1 MTRAATPPSTP
12 RPAQGPQRSRPSGP
26 VLDPVRVLRQNL
38 LKIVAVLVIGAVA
51 GVGLNYA
58 FAIAYPLWSSKV
70 LFELKSQLE
79 DANALSAKDITTE
92 DTVVRLAQT
101 EVARLTS
108 KDNLKSA
115 LQRPEVQKT
124 VWSEEYRDDKGV
136 FIVEDA
142 LLDLEDELRSG
153 HQRGTQIFYISMLT
167 HVPEDGPIILNAIA
181 KTFRTKRQ
189 NDEDSRYSTT
199 LKQFENRRQQLDD
212 AILQKKQQTQDFIKK
227 NRLTSLTE
235 ANSENQKT
243 LEKLRNDIAQ
253 TTAELNTA
261 QTRRAQ
267 IEKKQR
273 NEQGISDDD
282 RRRAQE
288 DPILLQLQRD
298 NEDLARRFAAVKQQF
313 GASHPDYLQFR
324 AQTDAARAAFERKLE
339 EVLARNLAA
348 DYKDSFNREE
358 SLTALLKQQNEDFDK
373 ATGKVEDFTANM
385 AEMRS
390 LEDQLDILQE
400 QRKEI
405 GKTIQDINLA
415 LARDER
421 NRIEIV
427 QEAIKAREI
436 TFPQLKVMIPASAVL
451 ITGLYVLILFV
462 REFLDQRVKYPSDL
476 ATIPGKIL
484 GVIPELKD
492 DPAKPKRAELVVR
505 ESPRSIIAENYR
517 QLSSQVYKGM
527 QAFGA
532 RTLLVVSAM
541 PEAGTTTVVL
551 NLAACEAAVGR
562 RVLLVGGNMRR
573 PGLARALGLPQGQ
586 PGLGEALMG
595 QDPAELVVEVSP
607 NLSMLGAGA
616 PANRIFER
624 LNSERTDQ
632 LLAWAREHYDLVI
645 VDAPPSI
652 VAGEALVLANKVDAA
667 MVVACAWKDQ
677 RGLVMKLA
685 GQIMDSRA
693 QFLGA
698 VLNRMHMTAGGYLR
712 KNAEAMAE
720 YAEHTTAFGG
730 ADRDVD
736 PAKGKKRG
744 KPKAA

>member
-1 MTRAATPPSTP
+1 MTRAATPSSTP
-12 RPAQGPQRSRPSGP
+12 RPAPSQQRPRSPGPM
-26 VLDPVRVLRQNL
+26 LDPIRVLRQNL
-38 LKIVAVLVIGAVA
+38 AKISAALAIGSVA
-51 GVGLNYA
+51 GVGLNYV
-58 FAIAYPLWSSKV
+58 FGIVYPLWSSKV

-79 DANALSAKDITTE
+79 DANALAAKDITTE

-108 KDNLKSA
+108 KDNLKAA
-115 LQRPEVQKT
+115 LGRPEVQKT
-124 VWSEEYRDDKGV
+124 VWSDQYRDANGV
-136 FIVEDA
+136 FILEDA
-142 LLDLEDELRSG
+142 LLDLEDDLRSG

-181 KTFRTKRQ
+181 KTFRARRQ

-212 AILQKKQQTQDFIKK
+212 AILQKKQQVQDFIKK

-235 ANSENQKT
+235 ANSENQRT

-253 TTAELNTA
+253 TTADLNIA
-261 QTRRAQ
+261 QSRRAQ

-298 NEDLARRFAAVKQQF
+298 NEDLSRRFAAVRQQF
-313 GASHPDYLQFR
+313 GASHPDYLQLR
-324 AQTDAARAAFERKLE
+324 AQTDASRAAFERKLE

-348 DYKDSFNREE
+348 DYKDAFNKEE
-358 SLTALLKQQNEDFDK
+358 SLTSLLKQQNEDFDK

-436 TFPQLKVMIPASAVL
+436 TFPQLKVMIPATAVL
-451 ITGLYVLILFV
+451 VTGLYVLILFV

-476 ATIPGKIL
+476 GALPGKLL

-492 DPAKPKRAELVVR
+492 DPAKPKRAEQVAR

-527 QAFGA
+527 QALGA

-541 PEAGTTTVVL
+541 PEAGTTTVSI
-551 NLAACEAAVGR
+551 NLAVCEAAVGR
-562 RVLLVGGNMRR
+562 RVLLVGANMRR
-573 PGLARALGLPQGQ
+573 PGLARAFDLPHGQ
-586 PGLGEALMG
+586 PGLGEALAG
-595 QDPAELVVEVSP
+595 QDPADLVVEVSP
-607 NLSMLGAGA
+607 GLFVLGAGA

-632 LLAWAREHYDLVI
+632 VLLWAREHFDLVI
-645 VDAPPSI
+645 VDGPPSI
-652 VAGEALVLANKVDAA
+652 VAGESLVLANKVDAA
-667 MVVACAWKDQ
+667 IVVACAWKDQ

-685 GQIMDSRA
+685 SQIMDSRA

-698 VLNRMHMTAGGYLR
+698 VLNRMRMMAGGYLR

-730 ADRDVD
+730 EDRD
-736 PAKGKKRG
+736 PAPSKRKKG

>member
-1 MTRAATPPSTP
+1 MI
-12 RPAQGPQRSRPSGP
+12 
-26 VLDPVRVLRQNL
+26 DPIRILRQNMV
-38 LKIVAVLVIGAVA
+38 KIIAALVVGAVG
-51 GVGLNYA
+51 GVGLNYV
-58 FAIAYPLWSSKV
+58 FAYAYPLWSSKV
-70 LFELKSQLE
+70 LFELRSQLE

-101 EVARLTS
+101 EVARLIS

-124 VWSEEYRDDKGV
+124 VWSEQFRDDKGT

-142 LLDLEDELRSG
+142 LLELEDELRSG

-181 KTFRTKRQ
+181 KTFRNKRQ
-189 NDEDSRYSTT
+189 ADEDARYAGT
-199 LKQFENRRQQLDD
+199 LKQFENRREQLDSG
-212 AILQKKQQTQDFIKK
+212 ILQKKQSIQDYIRA

-253 TTAELNTA
+253 TTADLSIA
-261 QTRRAQ
+261 QSRRAQ

-282 RRRAQE
+282 KRRAQE

-298 NEDLARRFAAVKQQF
+298 SEDLNRRFVAVTKQF
-313 GASHPDYLQFR
+313 GKSHPDYLQLD
-324 AQTDAARAAFERKLE
+324 AQRNAARDAFERKLE

-348 DYKDSFNREE
+348 DYKDAFNKEE

-373 ATGKVEDFTANM
+373 ATRKVEDFTANM

-390 LEDQLDILQE
+390 LEDQLEILQE

-405 GKTIQDINLA
+405 GKTIQDITVA
-415 LARDER
+415 MTRDER

-427 QEAIKAREI
+427 QDAIKAREI
-436 TFPQLKVMIPASAVL
+436 TFPQLKVMIPATAVL
-451 ITGLYVLILFV
+451 VTGLYVLVLFI
-462 REFLDQRVKYPSDL
+462 REFLDQRVKHPSDL
-476 ATIPGKIL
+476 AGVPGKLL
-484 GVIPELKD
+484 GVIPELRD
-492 DPAKPKRAELVVR
+492 DPAKPARAEMVVR
-505 ESPRSIIAENYR
+505 ESPRSILAENYR
-517 QLSSQVYKGM
+517 QLSAQVYKSM
-527 QAFGA
+527 QSSGA
-532 RTLLVVSAM
+532 RTMLVLSAM
-541 PEAGTTTVVL
+541 PEAGTTTVAL

-573 PGLARALGLPQGQ
+573 PGLARALQQPLGN
-586 PGLGEALMG
+586 PGLGEALTG
-595 QDPAELVVEVSP
+595 TDPAELVVEVSP
-607 NLSMLGAGA
+607 NLSLLGAGA
-616 PANRIFER
+616 PANRVFER
-624 LNSERTDQ
+624 LNSDRTDQ
-632 LLAWAREHYDLVI
+632 ILAWAREHYDLVI
-645 VDAPPSI
+645 VDGPPSV

-667 MVVACAWKDQ
+667 MIVACAWKDQ

-685 GQIMDSRA
+685 GQILDSRA
-693 QFLGA
+693 QFLGV

-712 KNAEAMAE
+712 KNAEAMSD

-730 ADRDVD
+730 TDGGQTKTKAR
-736 PAKGKKRG
+736 KG
-744 KPKAA
+744 KPKTA

>member
-1 MTRAATPPSTP
+1 MTRAATPASTP
-12 RPAQGPQRSRPSGP
+12 RPAPAQQRPRPTGPMI
-26 VLDPVRVLRQNL
+26 DPIRVLRQNL
-38 LKIVAVLVIGAVA
+38 WRIVAVLVLGAIG
-51 GVGLNYA
+51 GVGLNYV
-58 FAIAYPLWSSKV
+58 FAYAYPLWSSKV

-79 DANALSAKDITTE
+79 DANALAAKDITTE

-101 EVARLTS
+101 EVARLIS
-108 KDNLKSA
+108 KDNLKAA

-124 VWSEEYRDDKGV
+124 VWSESYRDSKGV

-142 LLDLEDELRSG
+142 LLDLEDDLRSG
-153 HQRGTQIFYISMLT
+153 HQRGTQIFFISMMT
-167 HVPEDGPIILNAIA
+167 HVPEDGPVILNAIA
-181 KTFRTKRQ
+181 KTFRNKRQ
-189 NDEDSRYSTT
+189 ADEDARYSGT
-199 LKQFENRRQQLDD
+199 LQQFEKRRQQLDD
-212 AILQKKQQTQDFIKK
+212 AILQKKQQIQDFIKNK
-227 NRLTSLTE
+227 RLTSLTE

-253 TTAELNTA
+253 TTADLNVS
-261 QTRRAQ
+261 QSRLAQ

-298 NEDLARRFAAVKQQF
+298 SEDLNRKFAAVKKQF
-313 GASHPDYLQFR
+313 GESHPDYLQLR
-324 AQTDAARAAFERKLE
+324 AQTDAARSAFERKLD
-339 EVLARNLAA
+339 EVLARNLQA
-348 DYKDSFNREE
+348 DYKDAFNKKE
-358 SLTALLKQQNEDFDK
+358 SLELLLKQQNEDFDK
-373 ATGKVEDFTANM
+373 ATVKVEDFTANM

-390 LEDQLDILQE
+390 LQDQIDILQE

-436 TFPQLKVMIPASAVL
+436 TFPQLKIMIPATAVL
-451 ITGLYVLILFV
+451 LTGLYVLILFI

-476 ATIPGKIL
+476 AAMPGKLL
-484 GVIPELKD
+484 GVIPELRD
-492 DPAKPKRAELVVR
+492 DPSRPKRAEMVVR
-505 ESPRSIIAENYR
+505 EAPRSIVAENYR
-517 QLSSQVYKGM
+517 QLGAQVFKGM
-527 QAFGA
+527 QALGA

-541 PEAGTTTVVL
+541 PEAGTTTVAL

-573 PGLARALGLPQGQ
+573 PGLARALGQPRDN
-586 PGLGEALMG
+586 PGLGEALAG
-595 QDPAELVVEVSP
+595 QDPASLVIELEP
-607 NLSMLGAGA
+607 NLHFLGAGA

-624 LNSERTDQ
+624 MNSERTDQ
-632 LLAWAREHYDLVI
+632 VLAWARERYDVVI
-645 VDAPPSI
+645 VDGPPSI

-667 MVVACAWKDQ
+667 IVVACAWKDQ

-730 ADRDVD
+730 SDEEL
-736 PAKGKKRG
+736 AKGRRRKG
-744 KPKAA
+744 KPKTA